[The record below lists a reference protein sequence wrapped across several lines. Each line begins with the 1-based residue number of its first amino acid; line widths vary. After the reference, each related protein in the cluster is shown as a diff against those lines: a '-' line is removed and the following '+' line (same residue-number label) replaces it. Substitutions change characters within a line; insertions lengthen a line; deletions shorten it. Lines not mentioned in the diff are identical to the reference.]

1 MSTEARL
8 SYSCIAI
15 SQPIGEFY
23 LTAIPAEVLLSVV
36 TVKERRLTRNDDGVQ
51 RKLNQK
57 RVSEIAMYATD
68 PDATFPTPII
78 LACTSEKIFIEKNSL
93 GFDPGTIIGEVID
106 GQHRVLGLVEAHKND
121 AGILSRFVLPVVVM
135 LDLEPYEKAYVF
147 STINSKQTPVPRSL
161 IYDLFDLSE
170 TRSPYKTCHEI
181 ARTLNGS
188 ESSPFFC
195 GLKMLGTRV
204 QETEYLTQGSFVGN
218 LVKLISKK
226 PQADEISVKSGLSP
240 SPDETLPFRK
250 YWLMDKDE
258 VIVRILEN
266 YFGAIRDQFPE
277 QWNYPTADRYILR
290 KTVGF
295 AGLLLALQAI
305 WPEVTAAGKAD
316 REFFAKIAAR
326 FCGNLRDR
334 PLTAQMFGSSMA
346 SAGRLRNVLIGEE

>member
-1 MSTEARL
+1 MSANTLL
-8 SYSCIAI
+8 SYGCIPI

-23 LTAIPAEVLLSVV
+23 LTAIPAEVLLGVV
-36 TVKERRLTRNDDGVQ
+36 TVKERRLSRDDDGVQ

-57 RVSEIAMYATD
+57 RVSEIALYATD

-78 LACTSEKIFIEKNSL
+78 LACTGENVFVEKDRLS
-93 GFDPGTIIGEVID
+93 FDAESIIGEVID
-106 GQHRVLGLVEAHKND
+106 GQHRVLGLIEAQKAD
-121 AGILSRFVLPVVVM
+121 PAILSRFVLPVVVM

-170 TRSPYKTCHEI
+170 QRSPYKTCHEI
-181 ARTLNGS
+181 ARTLNAS

-226 PQADEISVKSGLSP
+226 PQADEIAVKSGQALP
-240 SPDETLPFRK
+240 ADESLPFRK

-258 VIVRILEN
+258 VIVRVLEN
-266 YFGAIRDQFPE
+266 YFGAIRDRFPE
-277 QWNYPTADRYILR
+277 QWNYPTADNYILR

-305 WPEVTAAGKAD
+305 WPEAVKAGRAD
-316 REFFAKIAAR
+316 RDFFDSIAAR
-326 FCGNLRDR
+326 FESNLGGQ

-346 SAGRLRNVLIGEE
+346 SAGRLRDVLIGKE